1 MYMRF
6 IAQFSFQS
14 LILCFVL
21 NYAQLIQL
29 HIFNHLSII
38 LHIWASSFQYGHHQ
52 PPLSFSPPHTVFIC
66 NKAVC
71 VMHAPTESF
80 TISNLQAD
88 LISLTA
94 TYIVQ
99 IRIKWVGL
107 KTMTQTNISVEPV
120 VQAKLKA
127 FLS

>member
-1 MYMRF
+1 
-6 IAQFSFQS
+6 
-14 LILCFVL
+14 
-21 NYAQLIQL
+21 
-29 HIFNHLSII
+29 
-38 LHIWASSFQYGHHQ
+38 
-52 PPLSFSPPHTVFIC
+52 
-66 NKAVC
+66 
-71 VMHAPTESF
+71 MHAPTESF

-120 VQAKLKA
+120 VLDQL
-127 FLS
+127 